1 MKIRVIVVEDEPAI
15 LNGIVSLI
23 RQFDLPL
30 EVVGSFGNGQAAL
43 QNIEALK
50 PQIVITDVQMPLI
63 SGLELIRRIKKIGI
77 EAEYLVLS
85 GYSDFDYVKEALQLN
100 VHNYLLKPPRRTEL
114 KESLGYLCEK
124 IKKKQYENTRLML
137 QRLVTKYVLTESA
150 SCDLDAVQLL
160 CYGASTLGR
169 TPQLNQLIDPNLWNN
184 LSILRELENTGI
196 AADSIWV
203 LDALDPYIKF
213 VVFSPVN
220 SQQMQ
225 SVLDALHHHGK
236 QLTYPMSI
244 VIDAAPRALRDLPR
258 SCQACQT
265 YLRQSIRFGHSG
277 IIRTVRYSKE
287 TQMRFFSFAEQELL
301 QRIIHVGDPAALTD
315 HIRALTEKWSA
326 QSVPQFEYYNAARYA
341 VVELAKF
348 LEQSGSEAEAGWLDT
363 VEAIVITSGSAQEYC
378 ENLCRL
384 LQKMHLN
391 RSRTERQISE
401 VVDELEAL
409 IRKDYLQEINVTE
422 FAVQNGYHV
431 NYLTTQFSKRKGVS
445 PKKMVLNMRME
456 RAMELLAGTNV
467 QIKAIAQMMGYYDLS
482 HFSRVFKD
490 HTGESPST
498 FRENRNERN

>member
-1 MKIRVIVVEDEPAI
+1 
-15 LNGIVSLI
+15 
-23 RQFDLPL
+23 
-30 EVVGSFGNGQAAL
+30 
-43 QNIEALK
+43 
-50 PQIVITDVQMPLI
+50 
-63 SGLELIRRIKKIGI
+63 
-77 EAEYLVLS
+77 
-85 GYSDFDYVKEALQLN
+85 
-100 VHNYLLKPPRRTEL
+100 
-114 KESLGYLCEK
+114 
-124 IKKKQYENTRLML
+124 
-137 QRLVTKYVLTESA
+137 
-150 SCDLDAVQLL
+150 
-160 CYGASTLGR
+160 
-169 TPQLNQLIDPNLWNN
+169 
-184 LSILRELENTGI
+184 
-196 AADSIWV
+196 
-203 LDALDPYIKF
+203 
-213 VVFSPVN
+213 
-220 SQQMQ
+220 
-225 SVLDALHHHGK
+225 
-236 QLTYPMSI
+236 
-244 VIDAAPRALRDLPR
+244 
-258 SCQACQT
+258 
-265 YLRQSIRFGHSG
+265 
-277 IIRTVRYSKE
+277 
-287 TQMRFFSFAEQELL
+287 
-301 QRIIHVGDPAALTD
+301 
-315 HIRALTEKWSA
+315 LTEKWSA